1 MGNLMSQIVSSR
13 DENLLKK
20 DFKKNLLDVV
30 KDNQLSKFY
39 AEHVYP
45 SSELIF
51 LQSQSNFIE
60 KTLG

>member
-1 MGNLMSQIVSSR
+1 MSSR